1 MSVCGIQHVYLSW
14 YLIGSSFVLNCTS
27 AFLCACVCTCVVT
40 CVWNLSTCMSVVSL
54 SLGQALD
61 ILLAGITV
69 CGFSSL
75 SCRSGGRKRCVPPK
89 PPASHPPPLV
99 RQAAHSLLF
108 LLSFS
113 RAPEPRLWPVDEC
126 YILAVSTG
134 VSWGLACGGSAVS
147 GPVCQL
153 LVPLPPTHQR
163 RLQPVDHTCAA
174 SSCDWLRS
182 LAWKWKD
189 RPQNRHIHNHAN
201 VKGLFKTFKC
211 SGVVFLNRPWK
222 LWQMVYYF
230 SQYFISGTFSCCL
243 LTSV

>member
-1 MSVCGIQHVYLSW
+1 MCSGSVTWPSIGHSVGRQHTLW
-14 YLIGSSFVLNCTS
+14 
-27 AFLCACVCTCVVT
+27 
-40 CVWNLSTCMSVVSL
+40 
-54 SLGQALD
+54 
-61 ILLAGITV
+61 ILLLVVLFWRQKAVRATQTT
-69 CGFSSL
+69 
-75 SCRSGGRKRCVPPK
+75 
-89 PPASHPPPLV
+89 SHPPSIIG
-99 RQAAHSLLF
+99 QAARSLLF

-113 RAPEPRLWPVDEC
+113 RAPEPGLWPVDEC

-163 RLQPVDHTCAA
+163 RLQPVAQA
-174 SSCDWLRS
+174 YGVPSCDWLRS
-182 LAWKWKD
+182 RAWKWKD

-230 SQYFISGTFSCCL
+230 AQYFISGTFSCCF
-243 LTSV
+243 LTSEYWPCNFFFFGKNPSHLSDW